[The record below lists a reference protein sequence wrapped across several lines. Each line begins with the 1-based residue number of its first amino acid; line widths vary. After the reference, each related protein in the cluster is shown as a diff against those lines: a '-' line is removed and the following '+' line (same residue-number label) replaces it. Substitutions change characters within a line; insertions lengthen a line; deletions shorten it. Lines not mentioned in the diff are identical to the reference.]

1 MTPAATLVSYPTPD
15 DAEQAF
21 YDAFTRGDL
30 EALMTVWA
38 EDEETICVHPGGSR
52 FNGIGAIRESWKQ
65 LFETGM
71 KFQVRVSS
79 VLKTNSALLAVHSLL
94 QHVSVEGD
102 DTITPPLITTNVY
115 MRGPRGWQLLVHH
128 TSPAPDT
135 NGLMM
140 QESPRTVH

>member
-1 MTPAATLVSYPTPD
+1 MEPVTFATPD

-21 YDAFTRGDL
+21 YDAFSRGDL
-30 EALMTVWA
+30 DALMAVWA
-38 EDEETICVHPGGSR
+38 EDEETVCIHPGGAR
-52 FNGIGAIRESWKQ
+52 FSGIASIRESWKQ

-71 KFQVRVSS
+71 KFNVRVSN
-79 VLKTNSALLAVHSLL
+79 VIKTHSALIAVHSVL
-94 QHVSVEGD
+94 QHINVEGD
-102 DTITPPLITTNVY
+102 DTIAPPLITTNIFT
-115 MRGPRGWQLLVHH
+115 RGPMGWQLLVHH

>member
-1 MTPAATLVSYPTPD
+1 MNKPLFPTPD

-30 EALMTVWA
+30 DALMAVWA
-38 EDEETICVHPGGSR
+38 EDEEVVCVHPGGAR
-52 FNGIGAIRESWKQ
+52 FTGLAAVRESWKQ

-71 KFQVRVSS
+71 KFRVQISS
-79 VLKTNSALLAVHSLL
+79 PVKTHSMLMAVHCVL

-102 DTITPPLITTNVY
+102 DTIAPPLLTTNVFT
-115 MRGPRGWQLLVHH
+115 RGANGWQLLVHH

-135 NGLMM
+135 NGLLLHDT
-140 QESPRTVH
+140 PRVMH